1 MKPALLP
8 IQQLIGYD
16 AKASVEG
23 GVALGYKS
31 NATVDKGA
39 AGYDISTKAA
49 STDTSSTWKAT
60 ASAVSVGDVANDV
73 TRQITSVAAGTN
85 DTDAVNRSTT

>member
-1 MKPALLP
+1 MVINPT
-8 IQQLIGYD
+8 Q
-16 AKASVEG
+16 
-23 GVALGYKS
+23 
-31 NATVDKGA
+31 TVDKGA

-60 ASAVSVGDVANDV
+60 AAAVSVGDVANDV

-85 DTDAVNRSTT
+85 DTDAVNVAQLKKVETKISTVEADAKKTYYYSSWC